1 MEKREI
7 QEGTETVGQVNCNY
21 PIGKASGI
29 AVYENVFSQSFLDN
43 LLFALSEDF
52 QTLFAPGPT
61 LGGVDPFIKLCSDTN
76 FMHPDAY
83 QPSMRNF
90 DLYLESHR
98 HIRHQIWSCIVHYVQ
113 EYRHLQG
120 APNMDITG
128 SRIQRYS
135 RNAGYYREHCDGH
148 PWIPA
153 TARHPHRILAV
164 VAYLNTVTDG
174 GGTIFPSH
182 DYTSEA
188 IAGRVVV
195 FPTTWLYPH
204 IGAVPLSGDKWI
216 ISSFVTTR
224 WDETYSYPFEL
235 NPPNPD
241 DEGFVYPTE
250 KKTDNSE

>member
-1 MEKREI
+1 MG
-7 QEGTETVGQVNCNY
+7 QMNLSYPVGKHC
-21 PIGKASGI
+21 GI
-29 AVYENVFSQSFLDN
+29 AVYDDVFDKGFLDN

-52 QTLFAPGPT
+52 QTLFSPGPT

-76 FMHPDAY
+76 FMHPDTY
-83 QPSMRNF
+83 VPEMRNF

-98 HIRHQIWSCIVHYVQ
+98 HIRHQIWSCIVNYVQ

-128 SRIQRYS
+128 SRIQRYA

-148 PWIPA
+148 PWLPA
-153 TARHPHRILAV
+153 SAKNPHRILAV

-216 ISSFVTTR
+216 ISSFVTVR
-224 WDETYSYPFEL
+224 WDDLSIYPFEI
-235 NPPNPD
+235 NPPNPM
-241 DEGFVYPTE
+241 DEGFIYPGE
-250 KKTDNSE
+250 KKPEGEQ